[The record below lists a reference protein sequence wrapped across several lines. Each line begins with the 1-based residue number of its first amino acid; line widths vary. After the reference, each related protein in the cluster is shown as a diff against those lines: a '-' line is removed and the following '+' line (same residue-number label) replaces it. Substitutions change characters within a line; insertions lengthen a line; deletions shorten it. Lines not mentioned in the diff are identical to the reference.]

1 MKTVLAMLAMAFSSL
16 GIAQQSPA
24 PGDADGLRQPQ
35 PAQDTPELKSIR
47 DDYYKRIAAKVRRFL
62 VRSPDLAEN
71 VQAELD
77 VWLRPDGSVL
87 SVTLTKASGNP
98 AFDKAVERAILR
110 AQPRPLPPDP
120 ALFKYFKNF
129 NFRFSSR
136 D

>member
-24 PGDADGLRQPQ
+24 PGDADGLSQPQ

-77 VWLRPDGSVL
+77 VWLLPDGSV
-87 SVTLTKASGNP
+87 
-98 AFDKAVERAILR
+98 
-110 AQPRPLPPDP
+110 
-120 ALFKYFKNF
+120 
-129 NFRFSSR
+129 
-136 D
+136 